1 MSNALF
7 VIAEKE
13 FSDSFR
19 NRTILAIFA
28 IFFAI
33 SVIGIIGGIAE
44 YQDTLDS
51 YNELLS
57 TAGTQERGL
66 MDTRPS
72 PMIIFGSVG
81 ALLVTMGALLGITSG
96 FDLITRERETKSL
109 KVLLSHPVFRDEV
122 INGKA
127 IGAGGALALIF
138 AATIAVSIALML
150 ITGIVPGG
158 DEWSSIAIFSFS
170 AFLMIIAYFAIA
182 LCMSAISET
191 SGTALVYTLI
201 IFILLSGLLPVLI
214 ENGAADAIAGDAPT
228 MPRMIQSV
236 SIDSREGGRN
246 FQAMTESEDFQKYR
260 EDIQDWRS
268 RRQAVVDIASL
279 FSPTMSFDSISD
291 ALTSTSSMTVTVRSG
306 PGGGMIAQT
315 QASDTSESILSH
327 LLALLAF
334 PAIFFGI
341 AYMRFMRMDLR

>member
-33 SVIGIIGGIAE
+33 SVIGMIGGIAE

-72 PMIIFGSVG
+72 PMIVFGSVG
-81 ALLVTMGALLGITSG
+81 ALLVTMGALLGITAG

-138 AATIAVSIALML
+138 AATIAVSIALLL

-228 MPRMIQSV
+228 MPRTIQSTPA
-236 SIDSREGGRN
+236 EGGGRN
-246 FQAMTESEDFQKYR
+246 FQAMTESAEFQQYR
-260 EDIQDWRS
+260 TDMQDWRS

-291 ALTSTSSMTVTVRSG
+291 VLTSTSSMTVTVRAG
-306 PGGGMIAQT
+306 PGGGMVAQT
-315 QASDTSESILSH
+315 QASDTSGSILSH